1 MAFSQEC
8 DMDDSL
14 FGVDII
20 NLIQAGFHG
29 AALAVL
35 LVTAYLLRD
44 YSQRVLTID
53 KEKQDIR
60 VVEGVRTLIVIFM
73 GVSVLFFVF
82 GVGAQI
88 YSNKES
94 AYAAAAAQA
103 AANSVPSVETIP
115 TVVDLLKY
123 ENLEPTI
130 LKDGTHIEPGQT
142 LVVKDGEGLFFSVK
156 GLTNKL
162 YENEMQLKI
171 LRTASGTSA
180 GEEAGL

>member
-1 MAFSQEC
+1 
-8 DMDDSL
+8 MDDSL
-14 FGVDII
+14 FGVDILS
-20 NLIQAGFHG
+20 LIQAGFHG

-35 LVTAYLLRD
+35 LVSAYLLRD

-60 VVEGVRTLIVIFM
+60 VVEGVRTLIIIFM

-94 AYAAAAAQA
+94 AAVAAAAQA
-103 AANSVPSVETIP
+103 AAQSVPSVETIA
-115 TVVDLLKY
+115 TVVDLAKF
-123 ENLEPTI
+123 ENLVPTI
-130 LKDGTHIEPGQT
+130 VIDGTHIEIGPGQT

-156 GLTNKL
+156 GLTNEL

>member
-1 MAFSQEC
+1 
-8 DMDDSL
+8 MDDSL
-14 FGVDII
+14 FGVDIL

-60 VVEGVRTLIVIFM
+60 VVEGVRTLIILFM
-73 GVSVLFFVF
+73 GVSVFFFVF

-94 AYAAAAAQA
+94 AYAEAAAQA
-103 AANSVPSVETIP
+103 AANSVPTVETIH
-115 TVVDLLKY
+115 TVVDLRNY
-123 ENLEPTI
+123 EDLEPTI
-130 LKDGTHIEPGQT
+130 LKGGTYVKPGQT
-142 LVVKDGEGLFFSVK
+142 LVIKDGEGLIVSVK
-156 GLTNKL
+156 GLTTKL
-162 YENEMQLKI
+162 HQNELDLVENERQLKI